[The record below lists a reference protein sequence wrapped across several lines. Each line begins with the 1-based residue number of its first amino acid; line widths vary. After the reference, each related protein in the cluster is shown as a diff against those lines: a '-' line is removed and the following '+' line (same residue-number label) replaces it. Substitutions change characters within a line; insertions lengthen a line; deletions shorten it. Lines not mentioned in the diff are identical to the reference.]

1 MIKDKDDKE
10 EVVIQMREAIKQAL
24 SLRNIDVN
32 KEDYPYVELQ
42 VHLIQQLEG
51 KLANSKLKDI
61 VPVTVYRAE
70 VAKE

>member
-61 VPVTVYRAE
+61 VPVTVYRVE

>member
-1 MIKDKDDKE
+1 MIKDKDEKE

-61 VPVTVYRAE
+61 VPVTVYRVE

>member
-32 KEDYPYVELQ
+32 KEDFPYVELQ

-61 VPVTVYRAE
+61 VPVTVYRVE

>member
-1 MIKDKDDKE
+1 MIKDKDEKE

-32 KEDYPYVELQ
+32 KEDFPYVELQ

-61 VPVTVYRAE
+61 VPVTVYRVE

>member
-1 MIKDKDDKE
+1 MIKDKDEKE